1 MFSEGALPQSGL
13 SIRANRYWRAFCFR
27 GRTLNRPHTRKNQP
41 TPGFSATGSYPFKRV
56 FGEII
61 EQPDTFSDHTSPNE
75 TSGQRG
81 ESLNTPNQLTILD
94 NSTLAD
100 SRYLSAC
107 PDLDYF
113 RLADNLS
120 GTLVIISQKPVSGG
134 LPVRRPAARME
145 RLFWGVVAAP
155 KSYRARV
162 GIDLCSD
169 FNEVAFRV
177 AHHRFVVSVSSYPR
191 TSSYGHSGCAH
202 GSY

>member
-1 MFSEGALPQSGL
+1 MPSSEITSYKRTSRSLSG
-13 SIRANRYWRAFCFR
+13 
-27 GRTLNRPHTRKNQP
+27 
-41 TPGFSATGSYPFKRV
+41 
-56 FGEII
+56 
-61 EQPDTFSDHTSPNE
+61 
-75 TSGQRG
+75 
-81 ESLNTPNQLTILD
+81 
-94 NSTLAD
+94 
-100 SRYLSAC
+100 C

-113 RLADNLS
+113 HLAGNLS
-120 GTLVIISQKPVSGG
+120 GTLVIISQMPVSGE
-134 LPVRRPAARME
+134 LPVWRPAARMK
-145 RLFWGVVAAP
+145 RLFCGVVAAP